1 MLKRATSNHDHWFFG
16 PVLGCKAIYLQV
28 MWASVLINVF
38 ALASSVYIMTV
49 YDRVVPNN
57 AIESLWALTAM
68 IACVIIFDL
77 VMKILRG
84 IFVDRAGARVDQ
96 RVSAVLFER
105 IARHDAELTKTAT
118 GSLAG
123 TVRNFDILKDAI
135 GSASFTVLV
144 DLPFIFLF
152 IYVLYLI
159 GGPLALVPAIIVP
172 TVIIFALCLQP
183 IIKRMTELSQSQG
196 KSKQAVIVEMI
207 AALETVKTVRGIS
220 MLRNRWLNSVL
231 HQAKSNM
238 KTKVT
243 SQLVTQFTQFGQ
255 QVSQVVMVVYGVFLI
270 ADGSLTMGQLIAC
283 VILSGRVMAPLAQL
297 TGLLGRMNSALSA
310 YRALD
315 EILGGVSEEEARTDQ
330 VERPSM
336 EGSVE
341 FRNVTFTYEGQPEP
355 TLTDI
360 NFRIEPGERLAIVG
374 RIGSGKTTLLRLL
387 CGLNPP
393 DRGAV
398 LIDTADIRQIRP
410 DDVRRN
416 IGVVMQNPVLF
427 SGSIRDNI
435 MMGNPD
441 ASDADLLEA
450 AKQSGV
456 EAFVAML
463 PGGFDF
469 PLSER
474 GRELSVGMRQSVA
487 IARALIGKPN
497 ILLMDE
503 PTAPLDAQAEAAMV
517 ASLDTATRG
526 LTTIFITHR
535 GAMLQLAD
543 KVLAVENGRIAAFGP
558 RDEVM
563 KPAPVDVAQ
572 TRA

>member
-1 MLKRATSNHDHWFFG
+1 MLKRAASNRDHWFFG

-28 MWASVLINVF
+28 MWASVLINIF

-220 MLRNRWLNSVL
+220 MLRNRWMNSVL

-243 SQLVTQFTQFGQ
+243 SQLATQFTQFGQ

-360 NFRIEPGERLAIVG
+360 NFRVEPGERLAIVG

-416 IGVVMQNPVLF
+416 IGVVMQNPILF

-441 ASDADLLEA
+441 ASDADLLDA
-450 AKQSGV
+450 AKNSGV
-456 EAFVAML
+456 EAFVSAL

-517 ASLDTATRG
+517 ASLDAATKG

-535 GAMLQLAD
+535 GAMLQMAD
-543 KVLAVENGRIAAFGP
+543 KVLAVENGRIAAFGS

>member
-1 MLKRATSNHDHWFFG
+1 MLKRAASNRDHWFFG

-28 MWASVLINVF
+28 MWASVLINIF

-220 MLRNRWLNSVL
+220 MLRNRWMNSVL

-243 SQLVTQFTQFGQ
+243 SQLATQFTQFGQ

-416 IGVVMQNPVLF
+416 IGVVMQNPILF

-441 ASDADLLEA
+441 ASDADLLDA
-450 AKQSGV
+450 AKNSGV
-456 EAFVAML
+456 EAFVSAL

-517 ASLDTATRG
+517 ASLDAATKG

-535 GAMLQLAD
+535 GAMLQMAD

>member
-1 MLKRATSNHDHWFFG
+1 M
-16 PVLGCKAIYLQV
+16 
-28 MWASVLINVF
+28 
-38 ALASSVYIMTV
+38 
-49 YDRVVPNN
+49 
-57 AIESLWALTAM
+57 
-68 IACVIIFDL
+68 
-77 VMKILRG
+77 
-84 IFVDRAGARVDQ
+84 
-96 RVSAVLFER
+96 
-105 IARHDAELTKTAT
+105 
-118 GSLAG
+118 
-123 TVRNFDILKDAI
+123 
-135 GSASFTVLV
+135 SF
-144 DLPFIFLF
+144 
-152 IYVLYLI
+152 
-159 GGPLALVPAIIVP
+159 
-172 TVIIFALCLQP
+172 
-183 IIKRMTELSQSQG
+183 
-196 KSKQAVIVEMI
+196 
-207 AALETVKTVRGIS
+207 
-220 MLRNRWLNSVL
+220 W
-231 HQAKSNM
+231 
-238 KTKVT
+238 
-243 SQLVTQFTQFGQ
+243 
-255 QVSQVVMVVYGVFLI
+255 
-270 ADGSLTMGQLIAC
+270 
-283 VILSGRVMAPLAQL
+283 
-297 TGLLGRMNSALSA
+297 
-310 YRALD
+310 
-315 EILGGVSEEEARTDQ
+315 
-330 VERPSM
+330 
-336 EGSVE
+336 
-341 FRNVTFTYEGQPEP
+341 
-355 TLTDI
+355 
-360 NFRIEPGERLAIVG
+360 IEPGERLAIVG

-416 IGVVMQNPVLF
+416 IGVVMQNPTLF

-441 ASDADLLEA
+441 ASDADLLDA

-456 EAFVAML
+456 EAFVSAL

-497 ILLMDE
+497 ILLLDE

-517 ASLDTATRG
+517 VSLDTATKG

-543 KVLAVENGRIAAFGP
+543 KVLAVENGRIAASGP

>member
-243 SQLVTQFTQFGQ
+243 SQLATQFTQFGQ

-456 EAFVAML
+456 EAFVAAL

>member
-1 MLKRATSNHDHWFFG
+1 MLKRAASNRDHWFFG

-28 MWASVLINVF
+28 MWASVLINIF

-172 TVIIFALCLQP
+172 TVITFALCLQP

-220 MLRNRWLNSVL
+220 MLRNRWMNSVL

-243 SQLVTQFTQFGQ
+243 SQLATQFTQFGQ

-416 IGVVMQNPVLF
+416 IGVVMQNPILF

-441 ASDADLLEA
+441 ASDADLLDA
-450 AKQSGV
+450 AKNSGV
-456 EAFVAML
+456 EAFVSAL

-517 ASLDTATRG
+517 ASLDAATKG

-535 GAMLQLAD
+535 GAMLQMAD

>member
-49 YDRVVPNN
+49 FDRVVPNN

-243 SQLVTQFTQFGQ
+243 SQLATQFTQFGQ

>member
-1 MLKRATSNHDHWFFG
+1 
-16 PVLGCKAIYLQV
+16 
-28 MWASVLINVF
+28 LI
-38 ALASSVYIMTV
+38 
-49 YDRVVPNN
+49 
-57 AIESLWALTAM
+57 
-68 IACVIIFDL
+68 
-77 VMKILRG
+77 
-84 IFVDRAGARVDQ
+84 
-96 RVSAVLFER
+96 
-105 IARHDAELTKTAT
+105 
-118 GSLAG
+118 
-123 TVRNFDILKDAI
+123 
-135 GSASFTVLV
+135 
-144 DLPFIFLF
+144 
-152 IYVLYLI
+152 
-159 GGPLALVPAIIVP
+159 
-172 TVIIFALCLQP
+172 LQP

-220 MLRNRWLNSVL
+220 MLRNRWMNSVL

-243 SQLVTQFTQFGQ
+243 SQLAAQFTQFGQ
-255 QVSQVVMVVYGVFLI
+255 QVSQVVMFVYGVFLI

-315 EILGGVSEEEARTDQ
+315 EILKGVSEEEARTDQ

-355 TLTDI
+355 VLSDI

-374 RIGSGKTTLLRLL
+374 RIGSGKTTLLRLM

-416 IGVVMQNPVLF
+416 IGVVMQNPILF

-435 MMGNPD
+435 MMGNPG

-456 EAFVAML
+456 EAFVAAL

-517 ASLDTATRG
+517 ASLDTATKG